1 MEFTQSSAQ
10 QNLYNINPYP
20 SGEEKPKAR
29 ATVRQTTLGNNFT
42 D

>member
-1 MEFTQSSAQ
+1 MEFTQSSAL

-20 SGEEKPKAR
+20 LGEEKRKAI
-29 ATVRQTTLGNNFT
+29 ATVRQTTLRNNLT